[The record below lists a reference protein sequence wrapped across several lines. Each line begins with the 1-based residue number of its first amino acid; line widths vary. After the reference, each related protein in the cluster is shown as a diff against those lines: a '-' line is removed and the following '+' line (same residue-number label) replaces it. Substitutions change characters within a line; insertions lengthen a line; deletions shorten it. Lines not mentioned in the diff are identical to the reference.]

1 MMLRWDAVSWERVSK
16 LTSAYMRGARDI
28 LVLGW
33 VVAYILAVYHMP
45 GRMASERANG
55 LTELLTA
62 QGCSGFARIV

>member
-1 MMLRWDAVSWERVSK
+1 M
-16 LTSAYMRGARDI
+16 SAYMRGARDI

-33 VVAYILAVYHMP
+33 VVAYILAVYHLP
-45 GRMASERANG
+45 GRMASERASG